1 MTGQTKSPKVTRGDS
16 FKQKKGDLYQFAMA
30 VKICLEAKAGERIQ
44 IEHKGDISSEKLY
57 SYEIKQYET
66 NFTFQCDQFWNTLYN
81 WIVDFDCFQ
90 SFSKLIILTT
100 SDASDS
106 ECVARWNTSNKE
118 EKYHIIKCLEPQ
130 IRSRINVSKAK
141 IKALD
146 TILSYDKNYTKKDLL
161 TILDKITVIIGAP
174 KSSEINSCLSNL
186 ECFKHDS
193 VAVRKRLI
201 NAAKAFVI
209 DVGIDRDE
217 WVIETSELH
226 ELLRKLKDDKK
237 YKLKDVDELDA
248 NELQNYHEYRFVRE
262 IKKINI
268 DGEPIDDAIQN
279 YFIASEQINDIIS
292 EFPNLLV
299 YQNSLDIFSKD
310 LLRNLKNIK
319 QLSISESRNEVSN
332 YYRSQQINLKQLE
345 LIENNERFQL
355 GNIHKIVDEIK
366 HNWKYE
372 NK

>member
-1 MTGQTKSPKVTRGDS
+1 MAGQNKSPKVTRGDS

-81 WIVDFDCFQ
+81 WIVDFNCFQ
-90 SFSKLIILTT
+90 SFAQLIILTT

-106 ECVARWNTSNKE
+106 ECVDKWNTSNKE
-118 EKYHIIKCLEPQ
+118 EKYNIIKGLEPQ
-130 IRSRINVSKAK
+130 IRSRQNVSKAK
-141 IKALD
+141 ITALD
-146 TILSYDKNYTKKDLL
+146 KILSYNKDYTKNDLL

-174 KSSEINSCLSNL
+174 KSSDINACLSNL

-201 NAAKAFVI
+201 DAAKAHVM
-209 DVGIDRDE
+209 DRGIDRDE

-237 YKLKDVDELDA
+237 YKLKNVDELDT

-268 DGEPIDDAIQN
+268 EGEPIDEAIQN

-292 EFPNLLV
+292 EFPNLLI
-299 YQNSLDIFSKD
+299 YQNALDVFSKD
-310 LLRNLKNIK
+310 LLRNLNNIK
-319 QLSISESRNEVSN
+319 QQSISESINEVSN
-332 YYRSQQINLKQLE
+332 YFRSQQIGLKPLE

-366 HNWKYE
+366 HSWKYE

>member
-1 MTGQTKSPKVTRGDS
+1 
-16 FKQKKGDLYQFAMA
+16 MA
-30 VKICLEAKAGERIQ
+30 VK
-44 IEHKGDISSEKLY
+44 
-57 SYEIKQYET
+57 
-66 NFTFQCDQFWNTLYN
+66 
-81 WIVDFDCFQ
+81 
-90 SFSKLIILTT
+90 
-100 SDASDS
+100 
-106 ECVARWNTSNKE
+106 
-118 EKYHIIKCLEPQ
+118 
-130 IRSRINVSKAK
+130 
-141 IKALD
+141 
-146 TILSYDKNYTKKDLL
+146 
-161 TILDKITVIIGAP
+161 
-174 KSSEINSCLSNL
+174 
-186 ECFKHDS
+186 
-193 VAVRKRLI
+193 KRLI

-268 DGEPIDDAIQN
+268 EGEPIDDAIQN

-292 EFPNLLV
+292 EFPNLIV
-299 YQNSLDIFSKD
+299 YQNSLDLFSKD

-319 QLSISESRNEVSN
+319 QQSISETRNEASN
-332 YYRSQQINLKQLE
+332 YYRSQQIDLKQLE